1 MSFRSSRREFIR
13 SAAVTG
19 LGAAGLGSAAADRGF
34 AQSKSPNERV
44 NIACIGV
51 GGKGDSDSNDAGR
64 LGNVV
69 AICDVDENTLA
80 KAAQRFPL
88 AKKYTDYRKMLDEM
102 GKSIDA
108 VTVSTPDHNHGPAAA
123 MAMNMGKHAF
133 CQKPLTHSLWEAR
146 ELANIATRMK
156 VATQM
161 GNQGTADSGMRK
173 NAYLVKSGVLGKV
186 TEVHVWTN
194 RPIWPQG
201 GSRPAPAPVPAGL
214 HWDTW
219 IGPAP
224 DRPYAPNAY
233 HTFAWRGWW
242 DFGTGALG
250 DMACH
255 TMNLPFMGLDL
266 RNPISVEA
274 HTSGHN
280 RDSYPNWSTITYE
293 FGPNGNRPG
302 LKMFWYDGGKLPNPE
317 LFKGGKFED
326 LVIDGK
332 LPSSGSLI
340 IGDKDQ
346 LYTPGDYGGGGRFIH
361 SDPTPVPFPE
371 SPGHFE
377 EFIRACKGGEPAMS
391 NFPNYAVPL
400 TETVLL
406 GNLAVWAD
414 GKKIEWDAKNLKA
427 KNAPEVDII
436 IHPRLQ
442 HGYSLN
448 MGKSG
453 PTPPP
458 LHRF

>member
-1 MSFRSSRREFIR
+1 MSFQSNRREFIR
-13 SAAVTG
+13 SAALTG
-19 LGAAGLGSAAADRGF
+19 IGVIAADRVL
-34 AQSKSPNERV
+34 AQDKSPNERV
-44 NIACIGV
+44 NFGCIGV
-51 GGKGDSDSNDAGR
+51 GGKGDSDSSDAAR
-64 LGNVV
+64 LGNIV

-80 KAAQRFPL
+80 KAAQKYPG
-88 AKKYTDYRKMLDEM
+88 AKQYTDYRKMLDEM

-123 MAMNMGKHAF
+123 MAMHMGKHTF

-146 ELANIATRMK
+146 QLQEIARKTK

-161 GNQGTADSGMRK
+161 GNQGTSDPGTRK

-186 TEVHVWTN
+186 SEIHVWTN

-201 GSRPAPAPVPAGL
+201 GSRPEPQPVPSYL

-224 DRPYAPNAY
+224 DRPYGPGY

-255 TMNLPFMGLDL
+255 TMNLPYMALDL
-266 RNPISVEA
+266 RNPTSVQA
-274 HTSGHN
+274 TTGGHN
-280 RDSYPNWSTITYE
+280 KDSYPHWSVITYE
-293 FGPNGNRPG
+293 FPATASRPG
-302 LKMFWYDGGKLPNPE
+302 LKMFWYDGGKLPPKE

-332 LPSSGSLI
+332 IPDSGSLI

-361 SDPTPVPFPE
+361 TDPTPVDFPV

-377 EFIRACKGGEPAMS
+377 EFILACKGGAPAMS
-391 NFPNYAVPL
+391 NFPGYSGPL

-414 GKKIEWDAKNLKA
+414 GKKIEWDAKNLRA

-436 IHPRLQ
+436 VKPRLQ
-442 HGYSLN
+442 HGY
-448 MGKSG
+448 KI
-453 PTPPP
+453 
-458 LHRF
+458 